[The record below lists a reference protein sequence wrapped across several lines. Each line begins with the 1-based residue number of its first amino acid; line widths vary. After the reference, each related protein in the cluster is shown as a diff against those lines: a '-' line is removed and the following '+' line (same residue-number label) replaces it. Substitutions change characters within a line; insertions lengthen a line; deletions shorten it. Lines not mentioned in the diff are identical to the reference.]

1 MPNAR
6 SPIPDGFHTVTPYLV
21 VKNAAEAVEFYKR
34 AFGAK
39 EAYRSTCDKSGR
51 IMNAQLRI
59 GNSMIMLNDEFPELG
74 CVGPAPDTN
83 SPVTIHLY
91 VDDADGVFRQAI
103 RAGATAV
110 MPLSDMFWGD
120 RFGQLKDPF
129 GHIWSVASRI
139 EDLSPDDIKER
150 AKHAFA

>member
-1 MPNAR
+1 MPKAR

-21 VKNAAEAVEFYKR
+21 VKGADKAIDFYKN

-39 EAYRSTCDKSGR
+39 ETCRSTCEQSGR
-51 IMNAQLRI
+51 VLNAQLRI
-59 GNSMIMLNDEFPELG
+59 GDSTIMLNDEFPEQG
-74 CVGPAPDTN
+74 CLAPAPG
-83 SPVTIHLY
+83 SSPPVTIHMY
-91 VDDADGVFRQAI
+91 VHDVDAVFNKAV

-110 MPLSDMFWGD
+110 MPVSDTFWGD

-129 GHIWSVASRI
+129 GHNWSVASRI
-139 EDLSPDDIKER
+139 EDLSPAEIKER